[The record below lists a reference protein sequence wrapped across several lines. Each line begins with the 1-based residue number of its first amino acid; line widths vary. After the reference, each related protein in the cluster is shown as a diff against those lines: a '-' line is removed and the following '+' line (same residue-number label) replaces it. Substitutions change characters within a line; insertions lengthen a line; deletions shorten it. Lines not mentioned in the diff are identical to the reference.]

1 MAAAREAYYAC
12 MEEKQRDFDKKFDVV
27 MKQNAKEIA
36 LLKADI
42 AKHKRV
48 SKRVASTKSYHVVN
62 ILTRHYLK
70 MSNPLFVSIVLEK
83 CRTQLAS
90 LLGQSSDISIRKLE
104 VKYRECSSSL
114 QLNAQARAA
123 LDDPVVIKMLFEHD
137 GFKRLRTEGNIA
149 AHQLELEDAQFF
161 LDSAEVPNRRQL
173 TLMVNWFLKA
183 SEPVPAI

>member
-12 MEEKQRDFDKKFDVV
+12 IEERQRDFDKKFDVV
-27 MKQNAKEIA
+27 MEKVASLE
-36 LLKADI
+36 ADI

-48 SKRVASTKSYHVVN
+48 SKRVAFTNSYHVVN
-62 ILTRHYLK
+62 MLTHHYLK

-83 CRTQLAS
+83 CRTRLAS

-104 VKYRECSSSL
+104 VTYRECSSSL

-137 GFKRLRTEGNIA
+137 GFKRLRTEGNVA
-149 AHQLELEDAQFF
+149 AHELELEDAQFF

-173 TLMVNWFLKA
+173 TLMVNWFLEA